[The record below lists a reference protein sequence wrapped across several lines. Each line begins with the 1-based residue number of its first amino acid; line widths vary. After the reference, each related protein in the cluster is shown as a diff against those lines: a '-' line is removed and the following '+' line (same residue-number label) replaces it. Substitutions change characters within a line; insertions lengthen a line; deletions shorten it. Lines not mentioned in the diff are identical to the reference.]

1 MPNPP
6 PSTGDDSNNL
16 GGGSNYIVYDCRIN
30 EVLIP
35 LEKCVT
41 LFLQSLQLFNDN
53 VD

>member
-1 MPNPP
+1 MA
-6 PSTGDDSNNL
+6 
-16 GGGSNYIVYDCRIN
+16 YDYRIN

-41 LFLQSLQLFNDN
+41 LFLQSPQLFNEN